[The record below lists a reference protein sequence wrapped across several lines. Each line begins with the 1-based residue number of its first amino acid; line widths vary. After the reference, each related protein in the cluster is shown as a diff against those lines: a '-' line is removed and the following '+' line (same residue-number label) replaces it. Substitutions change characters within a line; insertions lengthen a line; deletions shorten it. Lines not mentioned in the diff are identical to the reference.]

1 MKLKSGK
8 FYNLIVYVIVIDIYI
23 FVVWDVL
30 FKIVRK
36 YICMWFLKFY
46 FIGQF
51 FVILLGVKLKVVL
64 IEMIWIYKFCVLCQ
78 LYVVEKRKYV

>member
-23 FVVWDVL
+23 FVVRDVL

-46 FIGQF
+46 FIG
-51 FVILLGVKLKVVL
+51 
-64 IEMIWIYKFCVLCQ
+64 
-78 LYVVEKRKYV
+78 